1 VRHRSK
7 SKAPRD
13 APQTIQNRG
22 LTVGSAFADLRT
34 LVAEEADMLI
44 AATARS
50 HGLLLVA
57 RNVRDFQGCGVVL
70 LNPFT
75 G

>member
-1 VRHRSK
+1 
-7 SKAPRD
+7 
-13 APQTIQNRG
+13 
-22 LTVGSAFADLRT
+22 
-34 LVAEEADMLI
+34 MLI